1 MSGLKQRIIG
11 ALVLISL
18 AVIFVPMMFD
28 EPHDE
33 RAVRSL
39 DIPEEPP
46 FPEVTAPDDRER
58 LDGVP
63 DYRVEEV
70 EPPTPDVVEDP
81 AMGQEPPVASEDP
94 AVPAEDEVPLVGEE
108 ESASASASDEQQ
120 SQQQARTPEETGT
133 DRESTESEETVA
145 GSAETASGSASDE
158 SADFERTLEGAWVL
172 QLGSF
177 GSEENARRLRDGVR
191 ERGYGAHLQ
200 EVTRGDQRLIRV
212 FSGPFAEKA
221 EAEKAKTVLDEAF
234 GVQALVTKG
243 KG

>member
-46 FPEVTAPDDRER
+46 FPEVDVSGQDESMS
-58 LDGVP
+58 GVP

-70 EPPTPDVVEDP
+70 EPAPTPEVVEDP
-81 AMGQEPPVASEDP
+81 PMGTRP
-94 AVPAEDEVPLVGEE
+94 AVGPEGQDNAATGEVPLVGESE
-108 ESASASASDEQQ
+108 PVESAPDVADEQASSGAAPEAQ
-120 SQQQARTPEETGT
+120 EPGSEQETSSAPNTNVTPADPDPTG
-133 DRESTESEETVA
+133 E
-145 GSAETASGSASDE
+145 G
-158 SADFERTLEGAWVL
+158 DFERTLEGAWVL

-177 GSEENARRLRDGVR
+177 GNEDNARRLRDSVR

-200 EVTRGDQRLIRV
+200 EVERDGQKLVRV
-212 FSGPFAEKA
+212 FSGPFAEKT
-221 EAEKAKTVLDEAF
+221 EAEKAKEVLDKAF
-234 GVQALVTKG
+234 NIKALVTKG
-243 KG
+243 EG